1 MSENEE
7 ILRRPAVELKTGLK
21 RSAIYEGM
29 QEGWFPRQVK
39 LGPRAVGW
47 RKSDIDKWISERPA
61 A

>member
-7 ILRRPAVELKTGLK
+7 IIRRRVVEQMTGLK
-21 RSAIYEGM
+21 RSAIYEGI
-29 QEGWFPRQVK
+29 QEGRFPRQVK

-47 RKSDIDKWISERPA
+47 RKSDIVKWISERPA